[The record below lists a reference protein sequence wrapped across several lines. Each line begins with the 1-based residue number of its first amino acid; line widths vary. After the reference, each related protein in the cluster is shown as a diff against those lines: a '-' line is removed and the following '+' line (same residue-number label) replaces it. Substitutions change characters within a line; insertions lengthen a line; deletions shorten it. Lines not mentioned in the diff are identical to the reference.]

1 MNKNEIKYIED
12 HEPTPQEL
20 DYRLITLAT
29 DQVGTSGDMSQF
41 YPFVLGWLMSEN
53 HKEMAE
59 AARAWLGIHF
69 QDKLEE
75 FDSLMKEE
83 NA

>member
-12 HEPTPQEL
+12 QYHEPTQQEL

-29 DQVGTSGDMSQF
+29 DQVGTFGDMSQF

-75 FDSLMKEE
+75 FDSLNKG
-83 NA
+83 

>member
-20 DYRLITLAT
+20 DYQLITLAT
-29 DQVGTSGDMSQF
+29 DQPGVHGNLSQF
-41 YPFVLGWLMSEN
+41 YPFVLGWLMGGN

-69 QDKLEE
+69 KDKLEE
-75 FDSLMKEE
+75 FDSLNKG
-83 NA
+83 

>member
-12 HEPTPQEL
+12 HEPNPQEL
-20 DYRLITLAT
+20 DNRLITLAT
-29 DQVGTSGDMSQF
+29 DQEGTFGDMSQF
-41 YPFVLGWLMSEN
+41 YPFVLGWLMAAH

-69 QDKLEE
+69 RDKLEE
-75 FDSLMKEE
+75 FDSLHKG
-83 NA
+83 

>member
-12 HEPTPQEL
+12 HEPNPQEL
-20 DYRLITLAT
+20 DNRLITLAT
-29 DQVGTSGDMSQF
+29 DQVGTYGDMSQF
-41 YPFVLGWLMSEN
+41 YPFLMGWMMAM
-53 HKEMAE
+53 HHQEMAE

-75 FDSLMKEE
+75 FDSLHKG
-83 NA
+83 